1 MPGYVIH
8 LAVAKE
14 YIRNFRVNNEKEFLK
29 GTLAPDLL
37 STNGDKRET
46 HYSKTTSSEVD
57 LSKFLKSNK
66 INNSYMEGY
75 LLHLIVDYLFYNKY
89 FTEID
94 TRIYN
99 DYDILNEELIE
110 TYNIELPEE
119 IKDTVK
125 FKTGELQILD
135 KENVN
140 SLIHEISRKSLKD
153 YKKEI
158 KKTGVVTT
166 DIEDNKLETLKE
178 NKKQKTKLAILI
190 TALCLVMLFFIGQK
204 QGFHCDEIFSY
215 GSSNSAYEGVFYS
228 YREKTPMHLFLEEK
242 IFQDGNIFDWAKRFK
257 YYFIDNK
264 QEKDDYIY
272 AKMVSEEMIW
282 RSKEDAQNY
291 VKAKDNKFNYVS
303 VYYNQ
308 LQDVHPPLFYMLV
321 HTVSSIFNNTFSKY
335 IIFAVS
341 IPFFIGT
348 CILIWKILNLIR
360 KKRNFFTNSGI
371 IWIKHRWNI
380 NNDVPK
386 NVYDV
391 NIFHNSIFIC
401 EHIDNKK

>member
-14 YIRNFRVNNEKEFLK
+14 YIRNFRVNNEEEFLK

-37 STNGDKRET
+37 SINGDKRET
-46 HYSKTTSSEVD
+46 HYSDSNVSSDVN

-75 LLHLIVDYLFYNKY
+75 FLHLIVDYLFYNKY
-89 FTEID
+89 FTGEDI
-94 TRIYN
+94 RIYN
-99 DYDILNEELIE
+99 DYDILNKELIE
-110 TYNIELPEE
+110 NYNIEIPEE
-119 IKDTVK
+119 VKDTVK
-125 FKTGELQILD
+125 FKTGELQILN
-135 KENVN
+135 KEKVN
-140 SLIHEISRKSLKD
+140 TAIHEISRKSLKD

-158 KKTGVVTT
+158 NKTGIVTT
-166 DIEDNKLETLKE
+166 DIEENKLETLKE

-228 YREKTPMHLFLEEK
+228 YREKTPMHFFLEEK

-272 AKMVSEEMIW
+272 AKMLSEEMLW
-282 RSKEDAQNY
+282 RTAEDAQNY
-291 VKAKDNKFNYVS
+291 VEAKDNRFNYVS

-308 LQDVHPPLFYMLV
+308 LQDVHPPLFYILV

-341 IPFFIGT
+341 LPFFIGT

-360 KKRNFFTNSGI
+360 KKRNFFTNSCI
-371 IWIKHRWNI
+371 IWFKHWRNI

-391 NIFHNSIFIC
+391 NFFYNSIFIC
-401 EHIDNKK
+401 KYINN